1 MRTMIYVGLTDDPKQ
16 RREQH
21 GNPPDWTQ
29 TPRFATENEARA
41 WEKQQLARANT
52 RGGTGGAGWRYG
64 YWYTI
69 TSTTRED

>member
-21 GNPPDWTQ
+21 GNPPDWAQ
-29 TPRFATENEARA
+29 TPRFSTENEARA
-41 WEKQQLARANT
+41 WEKKQLERPNT
-52 RGGTGGAGWRYG
+52 RGGPGGSGWRYG